1 MKVVQSCW
9 KDVSEA
15 VAELP
20 RLNAQLRAKAG
31 PKLEA
36 IRGRWF
42 AQESERRAN
51 LYRRDRARLVLWLP
65 LGLAFLYSVLLGPHN
80 VLAWAAAQPGAGP
93 TLAYLAGSGRP
104 WLLIAGLALALAWAA
119 KAFDAFRRARS
130 RRRVPEDDC
139 PLPSADLMPKLW
151 DELGHRPHGLEG
163 LRETEGSD
171 GERALAGLLA
181 KALDDDYVCL
191 VGPLVAE
198 SLDVDLLIL
207 GPTGLWV
214 LDSKYHRGRVDY
226 VGGQFVKTKTL
237 GDRTVEK
244 EFDIVYE
251 MDREIG
257 GVQAALTEPGLRPLQ
272 GQVRGIV
279 AFTHPE
285 IRLHTLGTPFPCLL
299 PRQVPPAILRAA
311 RVRGM
316 DADVIFRV
324 VDALAHQAVRLAT
337 NDGDGVKVSARDWLR
352 EEARHREVEI
362 ADCIQRYAHAPA
374 GRGARGA
381 AGGRDA
387 GAEKPARRR
396 RRGGRGSSGR

>member
-1 MKVVQSCW
+1 MKFVQSCW
-9 KDVSEA
+9 KDVAAA

-20 RLNAQLRAKAG
+20 RLNAQLRSKAG
-31 PKLEA
+31 EKLEQ

-42 AQESERRAN
+42 AEESERRMN
-51 LYRRDRARLVLWLP
+51 LYRRERARLVLWLP
-65 LGLAFLYSVLLGPHN
+65 AGLALLYYAALGPHGL
-80 VLAWAAAQPGAGP
+80 LAWSAGSGP
-93 TLAYLAGSGRP
+93 TAAYLAGPGRP
-104 WLLIAGLALALAWAA
+104 WVLVAGLALALAWAGR
-119 KAFDAFRRARS
+119 AFEAWRRARA
-130 RRRVPEDDC
+130 RRWVEEEDC

-171 GERALAGLLA
+171 GERALASLLE
-181 KALDDDYVCL
+181 KALDDHYVCL

-226 VGGQFVKTKTL
+226 VGGQFIKTKTL

-257 GVQAALTEPGLRPLQ
+257 GVRAALSEPALKPLQ

-285 IRLHTLGTPFPCLL
+285 IRLHTLGAPFPCLL
-299 PRQVPPAILRAA
+299 PKQVPAAILRAPQ
-311 RVRGM
+311 VR
-316 DADVIFRV
+316 AINPEAIFRV
-324 VDALAHQAVRLAT
+324 IDALAHQAVRLAT
-337 NDGDGVKVSARDWLR
+337 NEADGVKASARDWLL
-352 EEARHREVEI
+352 EEARHRELAI
-362 ADCIQRYAHAPA
+362 ADCIQRY
-374 GRGARGA
+374 GRTDRARLPEQ
-381 AGGRDA
+381 AGGRRD
-387 GAEKPARRR
+387 GAPRRR
-396 RRGGRGSSGR
+396 RRGGKGKPAR